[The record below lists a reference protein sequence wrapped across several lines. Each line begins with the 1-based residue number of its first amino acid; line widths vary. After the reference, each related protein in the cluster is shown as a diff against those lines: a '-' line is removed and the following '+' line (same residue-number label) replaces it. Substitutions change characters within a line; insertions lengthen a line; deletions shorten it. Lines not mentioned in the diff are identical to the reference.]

1 MTVSATPTQ
10 PRHNGI
16 FSRGMSKHVI
26 VGTAGHIDH
35 GKTSLVEALTGVN
48 ADRWEEERRRG
59 ITIDLGFADLDL
71 GDDLRLGFID
81 VPGHERF
88 VRNMLAGASGI
99 DIVLLVIAADESI
112 MPQTRE
118 HFDICRLLGVR
129 RGVVALT
136 KSDLADPDLVELVR
150 LETHDY
156 VAGSFLEGAP
166 VVAVSSKTGAGLD
179 DLRAALAEAA
189 GAAAQKSSR
198 SRFRLPVDRSFV
210 IKGFGA
216 VVTGTLVSG
225 AFSLEDEVEIHPAGR
240 RARVRGLQRHGEKV
254 ERAEAGSRTAVNLSG
269 VDSSDIVRG
278 MTLTEPGVFEPST
291 DLDCELDL
299 LPSAPPLKHG
309 SPVHFHL
316 GAAELEGKV
325 LLLERSEETGQRVR
339 SLAPGGRA
347 FARIRLAEP
356 ALAVS
361 GDRFV
366 IRRFSPVTTIG
377 GGRVLDP
384 HPPRREAHPA
394 RMARLRAF
402 ATGDLATIL
411 ESLAS
416 AARFHL
422 DAADAVR
429 RTGALEADI
438 RKAVGSLAV
447 VRDKPLA
454 LGHPDRLAAAE
465 EKLLADLRA
474 FHKANPLL
482 AGKPRGAVHSG
493 PFAAAPDF
501 FVEHL
506 IAALV
511 RAKKIAIDGEL
522 LRLETHSIRMDAE
535 ESKARETLIQAF
547 AEAGLQVPSLKTFLP
562 ELGLD
567 AKRAQRI
574 LGALLREG
582 LLVRVTDDFVFH
594 KDALAV
600 LLARLAER
608 KEQNPVLTVPE
619 FKDISGVSRKYAIPL
634 LEYLDRARI
643 TRRQGDSR
651 VLN

>member
-1 MTVSATPTQ
+1 
-10 PRHNGI
+10 
-16 FSRGMSKHVI
+16 MSKHVI

-35 GKTSLVEALTGVN
+35 GKTALVEALTGVN

-71 GDDLRLGFID
+71 DANLRLGFID

-129 RGVVALT
+129 RGVIALT
-136 KSDLADPDLVELVR
+136 KSDLAEPDLIELVR
-150 LETHDY
+150 METHDY
-156 VAGSFLEGAP
+156 VAGSFLEDAP
-166 VVAVSSKTGAGLD
+166 VVPVSARTGAGMD
-179 DLRAALAEAA
+179 DLRAALSQAA
-189 GAAAQKSSR
+189 LVVPAKSAR
-198 SRFRLPVDRSFV
+198 NRFRLPIDRSFV

-225 AFSLEDEVEIHPAGR
+225 AVSLEDEVEIHPSGR
-240 RARVRGLQRHGEKV
+240 RARVRGLQRHGERV

-269 VDSSDIVRG
+269 IDAADLARG
-278 MTLTEPGVFEPST
+278 MTLTEPDVFEPSL

-299 LPSAPPLKHG
+299 LPSAPALKHG

-325 LLLERSEETGQRVR
+325 LLLERNPDTNQRLR

-347 FARIRLAEP
+347 FVRVRLTAP
-356 ALAVS
+356 ALAVA

-384 HPPRREAHPA
+384 HPPRRELYAA
-394 RMARLRAF
+394 RVARLRAF
-402 ATGDLATIL
+402 ASADLTRIL
-411 ESLAS
+411 EALAS
-416 AARFHL
+416 SARFQL
-422 DAADAVR
+422 DAADVVR

-438 RKAVGSLAV
+438 RKAAGQLIV
-447 VRDKPLA
+447 VRGKPLA
-454 LGHPDRLAAAE
+454 LAHPDRIDAASG
-465 EKLLADLRA
+465 KLLADLQA

-493 PFAAAPDF
+493 PFAQAPDF
-501 FVEHL
+501 FVEYL
-506 IAALV
+506 ISSLGAS
-511 RAKKIAIDGEL
+511 KKVAVDGEL
-522 LRLETHSIRMDAE
+522 LRLAGHRIQMDAE
-535 ESKARETLIQAF
+535 ETKARETLVSAF
-547 AEAGLQVPSLKTFLP
+547 AEAALQVPSLKTFLP
-562 ELGLD
+562 GLGLD

-582 LLVRVTDDFVFH
+582 LLVRISDDFAFH
-594 KDALAV
+594 KDALED
-600 LLARLAER
+600 LLARLAQR
-608 KEQNPVLTVPE
+608 KLENPRITVPE
-619 FKDISGVSRKYAIPL
+619 FKDLSGVSRKYAIPL
-634 LEYLDRARI
+634 LEYLDRARV
-643 TRRQGDSR
+643 TRREGDSR
-651 VLN
+651 VIN